1 MQTFV
6 ALLPYVLLAANT
18 VLLLAL
24 FFGINQR
31 VRNLNAR
38 AKTRESALELEASRN
53 SNLVKELTNRIAI
66 LEREDRQLSGT
77 EPVAG
82 ALNSTLRGKVLKM
95 HRLGQPAERI
105 SEVLRI
111 PRGQVDLLVK
121 VHTIVMRT
129 YQGSTG
135 APEPIEEVVKKG

>member
-1 MQTFV
+1 MLTFV

-38 AKTRESALELEASRN
+38 AKTREAALEIEAARN

-66 LEREDRQLSGT
+66 LEKEDRQLSST
-77 EPVAG
+77 DPVAG
-82 ALNSTLRGKVLKM
+82 GLNSTLRGKVLKM
-95 HRLGQPAERI
+95 HRLGQPSDRI

-129 YQGSTG
+129 YQGS
-135 APEPIEEVVKKG
+135 AAALEPIEEVVKKG

>member
-31 VRNLNAR
+31 LRNISAR
-38 AKTRESALELEASRN
+38 AKTREAALEMEASRN
-53 SNLVKELTNRIAI
+53 SNAIKELTNRIAI
-66 LEREDRQLSGT
+66 LEKEDRQFSST
-77 EPVAG
+77 ETGAG
-82 ALNSTLRGKVLKM
+82 GLNTTLRGKVLKM
-95 HRLGQPAERI
+95 HRLGQPADRI

-129 YQGSTG
+129 YQAST

>member
-38 AKTRESALELEASRN
+38 AKTREAALEMEASRN

-66 LEREDRQLSGT
+66 LEKEDRQLSSTDPG
-77 EPVAG
+77 AG
-82 ALNSTLRGKVLKM
+82 GLNSTLRGKVLKM
-95 HRLGQPAERI
+95 HRLGQPTDRI

-129 YQGSTG
+129 YQGSTA

>member
-6 ALLPYVLLAANT
+6 ALLPYLLLAANT

-31 VRNLNAR
+31 VRNMNAR
-38 AKTRESALELEASRN
+38 AKTREAALEVEASRN
-53 SNLVKELTNRIAI
+53 SNAIKELTNRIAI
-66 LEREDRQLSGT
+66 LEREDRQLST
-77 EPVAG
+77 DAG
-82 ALNSTLRGKVLKM
+82 GGGLNTTLRGKVLKM

-111 PRGQVDLLVK
+111 PRGEVDLLVK

-129 YQGSTG
+129 YQGSAT
-135 APEPIEEVVKKG
+135 PEPIEEVVKKG

>member
-1 MQTFV
+1 MPTFL
-6 ALLPYVLLAANT
+6 ALLPYGLLAANT
-18 VLLLAL
+18 ILLLAL

-31 VRNLNAR
+31 VRNQNAR
-38 AKTRESALELEASRN
+38 LKTRETALETEAARN
-53 SNLVKELTNRIAI
+53 SNLIKELTNRIAS
-66 LEREDRQLSGT
+66 LEKEDRQINNVEATASALS
-77 EPVAG
+77 
-82 ALNSTLRGKVLKM
+82 STIRGKVLKM

-129 YQGSTG
+129 YEGSS
-135 APEPIEEVVKKG
+135 APEPIEEVLKKG

>member
-38 AKTRESALELEASRN
+38 AKTREAVLEVEAARN
-53 SNLVKELTNRIAI
+53 SNVIKELANRIAI
-66 LEREDRQLSGT
+66 LEKEDRQFSST
-77 EPVAG
+77 EPGAG
-82 ALNSTLRGKVLKM
+82 GLNSALRGKVLKM
-95 HRLGQPAERI
+95 HRLGQPADRI
-105 SEVLRI
+105 SDVLRI

-129 YQGSTG
+129 YQGSS
-135 APEPIEEVVKKG
+135 APEPMEEVVKKG